1 MIATLFVVAVAV
13 DSDDARAC
21 GPDFPPDLLSDRAMT
36 LKRLPDGP
44 FVDGARHLV
53 DDLVSPD
60 PPVKPVWREP
70 ESARSTGGVRERAL
84 YDDGARAFHAGSL
97 DAARTAFAAVLALP
111 ENERKSRSTWAA
123 FMLGRLGDIDA
134 FAHVRALA
142 AAGFDDAL
150 GLAAASYGEEARAFL
165 PAGASSWATDAD
177 VSARRPD
184 LDRAL
189 LLYARQ
195 ARAGD
200 DNGAVSLLEV
210 IRSYVRIADDAND
223 ADGPVTDVVKHA
235 EPLVSS
241 RVGRRLIALYA
252 STRPTE
258 HVRGLRPLLE
268 AMAARIDR
276 EWPDHL
282 AAGMYHQGQVTQ
294 AAALI
299 GRRDL
304 ATDTPLATWVKA
316 KIALAEGRVEDA
328 HALLIHAAERFPPA
342 APRGE
347 PVWSSDEDEGPAVS
361 PAARARGEA
370 AVLSLGRHEYVRALD
385 ELVRTNAWWQ
395 DVAWVAERVLTL
407 DELRHYV
414 DVNITAPSPSATRVD
429 AAEHDD
435 EERSGWNPGD
445 QRLALRN
452 LLARRLMRA
461 GHTAAAVNY
470 FDDHSDRAAAADLAD
485 RFARLQTLDD
495 IDRAA
500 ALYAIG
506 RHVRRS
512 GFRLYATELAP
523 DYRIW
528 MGNFAPF
535 EDAHQELIT
544 GALDDEEAARARAH
558 LPIPARRFH
567 YRSLAAQHLEE
578 AARLVPSRS
587 QAYAALLCQATH
599 DVHRDR
605 ASVERLW
612 RTYVRYG
619 AVVDFTSAFGSLEVP
634 CPPPDF
640 DAATTFR
647 MPASTRPPTL
657 FPRKRTIALAAFVVL
672 GAVFA
677 GALVM
682 RGRGT
687 SGRRDGDTRASG
699 A

>member
-1 MIATLFVVAVAV
+1 MIATLFVVAIAV

-70 ESARSTGGVRERAL
+70 ASARSTGGVRERAL

-97 DAARTAFAAVLALP
+97 DVARTAFAALLALP
-111 ENERKSRSTWAA
+111 ENERKGRSTWAA

-134 FAHVRALA
+134 FADVRALA

-165 PAGASSWATDAD
+165 PAGASSWVTGAD

-210 IRSYVRIADDAND
+210 IRSYVRTADDAD
-223 ADGPVTDVVKHA
+223 GTVADIVKRA

-268 AMAARIDR
+268 TVAARIDR

-282 AAGMYHQGQVTQ
+282 AAGLYHQGQVTQ

-299 GRRDL
+299 GRHDV

-316 KIALAEGRVEDA
+316 KIALAEGRVDDA
-328 HALLIHAAERFPPA
+328 HALLILAADRFPPA

-347 PVWSSDEDEGPAVS
+347 PVWLSDEDEWTAVS
-361 PAARARGEA
+361 PAARTRGEA

-407 DELRHYV
+407 DELRRYV
-414 DVNITAPSPSATRVD
+414 DVKMAAPAPSATLVD
-429 AAEHDD
+429 AADHDD
-435 EERSGWNPGD
+435 EEHSGWNPGD

-470 FDDHSDRAAAADLAD
+470 FDDHGDRAAAADLAD
-485 RFARLQTLDD
+485 RFARVQALDD
-495 IDRAA
+495 VDRAA

-506 RHVRRS
+506 RRVRRS

-535 EDAHQELIT
+535 EEADQALNK
-544 GALDDEEAARARAH
+544 GALDDEEEARARAH

-567 YRSLAAQHLEE
+567 YRTLAAQHLEE

-599 DVHRDR
+599 DLHRDR

-619 AVVDFTSAFGSLEVP
+619 AIVDFTSAFGSLEVP

-640 DAATTFR
+640 DAAKTFR

-657 FPRKRTIALAAFVVL
+657 VPRKRTIALATFVVL

-682 RGRGT
+682 RTRGT
-687 SGRRDGDTRASG
+687 RERRDGDTRASG
-699 A
+699 G